1 MSIFKYIKNFIL
13 TYGIFS
19 TSLSHAADISSAGV
33 FSGTDSSTY
42 LGYYYGY
49 YVFSQK
55 GTFIG
60 VDSKFG
66 TFTEATTD
74 YGLFNSSG
82 QFSAVNG
89 LDTATFSEGK
99 IFATFTGTGN
109 LVTGGYK
116 LEDSFIVTGGTGV
129 FAGITGT
136 VQDSDFYGNNGV
148 MTGSYVANYSNIVS
162 PVPLPGS
169 FGQFGIA
176 LISLVGLGLKRV
188 QHSNKA

>member
-49 YVFSQK
+49 YFFSQK

-60 VDSKFG
+60 V
-66 TFTEATTD
+66 
-74 YGLFNSSG
+74 
-82 QFSAVNG
+82 
-89 LDTATFSEGK
+89 
-99 IFATFTGTGN
+99 
-109 LVTGGYK
+109 
-116 LEDSFIVTGGTGV
+116 VTGGTGV